1 MKTMNKEAKEALVE
15 VVQKMNKEAASKK
28 KQADDL
34 MASAKILEETAQKL
48 NKEIDNIQVQ
58 EDEPS
63 NSLSN

>member
-58 EDEPS
+58 EDGTI
-63 NSLSN
+63 